1 MKTKETKL
9 QEIKEYYHKDWVESI
24 MKESKIDLI
33 HRLMKQDKEERS
45 KEWREITSDDCEIVV
60 RNAHKELNRIKISSN
75 DSEYLEYNRNDP
87 FEIAHKIKSLYNYEG
102 IKTSIIF
109 TDDMT

>member
-9 QEIKEYYHKDWVESI
+9 QEIKEFYHKDWIESI

-33 HRLMKQDKEERS
+33 YRLMKQDKEERS
-45 KEWREITSDDCEIVV
+45 KGWRELTSDDCQIVV
-60 RNAHKELNRIKISSN
+60 RNANKELNRIKISGN

-87 FEIAHKIKSLYNYEG
+87 FEIAEKIKALYNYEA
-102 IKTSIIF
+102 IETTITF
-109 TDDMT
+109 TDKLL